1 MILKIN
7 LGLKM
12 KKMIVG
18 LMAASAASFTFA
30 QTGFKPGFYL
40 GADAGYTIVDN
51 NAQAFAN
58 GLVATNGGSA
68 SVTQNRDIS
77 VGRIYTGYKITEN
90 FDVEVGYFA
99 SGNVSY
105 RFSGVSSGN
114 TAYAGTADVAAK
126 GIDYSILMRP
136 NISTGWNSAFL
147 QVGGHSSK
155 ETVDVYG
162 TNIRG
167 GKSSAS
173 GTGYLYGAGY
183 DLNIAKDIDIRLKA
197 TYLNKIAGTSD
208 DATIYSVGVI
218 GRF

>member
-1 MILKIN
+1 
-7 LGLKM
+7 M
-12 KKMIVG
+12 KKIIIAI
-18 LMAASAASFTFA
+18 AAVSASTVAFA
-30 QTGFKPGFYL
+30 QSGFKPGFYV
-40 GADAGYTIVDN
+40 GGDIGYTIVDN

-68 SVTQNRDIS
+68 SVTQNRDVGI
-77 VGRIYTGYKITEN
+77 GRIYGGYKITEN

-99 SGNVSY
+99 SGDVSY

-114 TAYAGTADVAAK
+114 TAYSGTADVAAK

-136 NISTGWNSAFL
+136 SISTGWNAAFL

-167 GKSSAS
+167 GKLSAS
-173 GTGYLYGAGY
+173 GTGYLLGAGY
-183 DLNIAKDIDIRLKA
+183 DFNITKEIDIRVKA

-208 DATIYSVGVI
+208 DATVYSVGVI